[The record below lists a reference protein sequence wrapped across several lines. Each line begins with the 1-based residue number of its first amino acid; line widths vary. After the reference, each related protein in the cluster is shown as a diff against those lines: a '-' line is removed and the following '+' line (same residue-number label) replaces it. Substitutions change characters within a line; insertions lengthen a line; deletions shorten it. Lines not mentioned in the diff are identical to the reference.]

1 MSSSSL
7 HAETAQSPGG
17 LRARRTSVDVISKI
31 VYLTY
36 VRKALTTRL
45 SSKGQVVIPAA
56 VREALGLA
64 AGEVLSVEMGPP
76 GERVVVLRGATMTE
90 IDKQLER
97 GYEWLE
103 QTGDDPGEALH
114 EARRQA
120 RQREH
125 ERRRP

>member
-1 MSSSSL
+1 M
-7 HAETAQSPGG
+7 
-17 LRARRTSVDVISKI
+17 
-31 VYLTY
+31 
-36 VRKALTTRL
+36 
-45 SSKGQVVIPAA
+45 VIPAV

-76 GERVVVLRGATMTE
+76 GERMVVLRGATMTE

-103 QTGDDPGEALH
+103 QTGDDPVEALH

-120 RQREH
+120 RRREH